1 MDIRKFSV
9 EPTGRLHLRD
19 AADQL
24 MYAEDADGKPDP
36 TKPIAVNLYG
46 PGSKQYARAQAQQQN
61 RMVDKLKRK
70 GKTDQTADQK
80 AEEAAEFLSG
90 CTAGFENLEY
100 DQLQG
105 EALAKAVYMDP
116 SIGFIAEQ
124 VGKHLG
130 DWGNFS
136 KPSTTIS
143 ASTSGKAPG

>member
-1 MDIRKFSV
+1 MSDIKKFAVSA
-9 EPTGRLHLRD
+9 TGHLHLRD
-19 AADQL
+19 AADEL
-24 MYAEDADGKPDP
+24 MFADGADGKPDP
-36 TKPIAVNLYG
+36 AKPIAVNLYG
-46 PGSKQYARAQAQQQN
+46 PGSKQYARAQSQQQN

-80 AEEAAEFLSG
+80 AEEVAEFLAG

-105 EALAKAVYMDP
+105 EALVKAVYMDP

-136 KPSTTIS
+136 KPSTKTS
-143 ASTSGKAPG
+143 AST